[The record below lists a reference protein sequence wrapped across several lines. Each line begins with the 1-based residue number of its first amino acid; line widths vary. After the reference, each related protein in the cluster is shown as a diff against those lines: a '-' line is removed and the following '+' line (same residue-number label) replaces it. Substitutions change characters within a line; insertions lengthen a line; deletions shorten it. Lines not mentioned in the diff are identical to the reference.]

1 MIKVSLTGKANS
13 GKNLTAELLAEL
25 LETEGFTPCC
35 FMAFADPIKE
45 MAKIAFPDIP
55 EEWLYGSS
63 THRNQIIPGAF
74 KDGVPLTVRQL
85 LIDIGNDFG
94 RKYNPNIWID
104 NFGSRFIHEVGNG
117 AELVICSD
125 GRFRNEF
132 DYLKG
137 LGFYQARILRNSH
150 TKINDVSETDQDGIL
165 DSEFDFIIDNNGTK
179 EDLER
184 QVKIIA
190 DNLLDHDFQ

>member
-13 GKNLTAELLAEL
+13 GKNLTAEMLAEL
-25 LETEGFTPCC
+25 LEEEGGQPC

-55 EEWLYGSS
+55 DEWLYGSS
-63 THRNQIIPGAF
+63 THRNQIIPWAF

-104 NFGSRFIHEVGNG
+104 NFGSRFRDVEDEV
-117 AELVICSD
+117 VIVSD

-132 DYLKG
+132 DYLKS
-137 LGFYQARILRNSH
+137 LGFYQVRILRSSH

-165 DSEFDFIIDNNGTK
+165 DSEFDFVIDNNGTK

>member
-13 GKNLTAELLAEL
+13 GKNLTAEMLAEL
-25 LETEGFTPCC
+25 LEAEGFRQPC

-55 EEWLYGSS
+55 DEWLYGSS
-63 THRNQIIPGAF
+63 THRNQIIPWAF
-74 KDGVPLTVRQL
+74 KGVDPLTVRQL

-104 NFGSRFIHEVGNG
+104 NFGSRFRDVEGEV
-117 AELVICSD
+117 VIVSD

-137 LGFYQARILRNSH
+137 LGFYQVRILRSSH

-190 DNLLDHDFQ
+190 DDLLDHDFQ